1 MAKIAKNADK
11 FPIQWDGDVIGGENQ
26 GDEIPT
32 TVSTIWGSNPYTWSD
47 FAFIQEIVDGI
58 GTHGRQARLDKLL
71 KDEDKKKR
79 IIHLI
84 CRVKG
89 VKVFDEDIE
98 VKNVQVDVKD
108 VDMVAEQIL
117 GKVKMETENVV

>member
-47 FAFIQEIVDGI
+47 FAFIQEIVDGL
-58 GTHGRQARLDKLL
+58 GTGRRRQKRLDRLD
-71 KDEDKKKR
+71 DEKKKR
-79 IIHLI
+79 LIHLI

-98 VKNVQVDVKD
+98 VKNVQVNVED

-117 GKVKMETENVV
+117 GKVKLETEDVV